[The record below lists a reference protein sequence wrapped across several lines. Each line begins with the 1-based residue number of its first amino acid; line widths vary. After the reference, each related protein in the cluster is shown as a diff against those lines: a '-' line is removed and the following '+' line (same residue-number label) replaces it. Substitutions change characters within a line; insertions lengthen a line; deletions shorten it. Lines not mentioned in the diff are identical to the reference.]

1 LGYALSSS
9 EESDVQIKM
18 QNYGRALRIINQ
30 VFKATVFKT
39 TKVQNHTRMKG
50 Y

>member
-1 LGYALSSS
+1 VSSL
-9 EESDVQIKM
+9 EESDVWMKI

-30 VFKATVFKT
+30 VFKASE
-39 TKVQNHTRMKG
+39 VQNHTRMKA